1 MSDVDQQSVVA
12 LTIQDKSVLYG
23 AYMSF
28 LRNGGLFVPTART
41 YRLGDEVFLLLTL
54 MDEPEKLPV
63 AGRVVWITPE
73 GAQGNRQAGIGIEF
87 SDEDASITA
96 KIENYL
102 AGSLTSDRVTHTLR
116 FAKKHVQKSGPRG
129 ARSHRLLG
137 VVRSRAHQR
146 THSPGTWDTRCRQ
159 AS

>member
-1 MSDVDQQSVVA
+1 MSDVDQQSVLS

-28 LRNGGLFVPTART
+28 LKNGGLFVPTARS

-73 GAQGNRQAGIGIEF
+73 GAQGNRRAGIGIEF
-87 SDEDASITA
+87 SDEDANITA
-96 KIENYL
+96 KIENHL
-102 AGSLTSDRVTHTLR
+102 AGSLASERVTHTL
-116 FAKKHVQKSGPRG
+116 
-129 ARSHRLLG
+129 
-137 VVRSRAHQR
+137 
-146 THSPGTWDTRCRQ
+146 
-159 AS
+159 

>member
-1 MSDVDQQSVVA
+1 MSDTDQQAVLT
-12 LTIQDKSVLYG
+12 LTIQDKSVLPD

-28 LRNGGLFVPTART
+28 LKNGGLFVPTTRP

-63 AGRVVWITPE
+63 AGRVVWITPA

-87 SDEDASITA
+87 SDEDVNITA

-102 AGSLTSDRVTHTLR
+102 AGSLTSDRVTHTL
-116 FAKKHVQKSGPRG
+116 
-129 ARSHRLLG
+129 
-137 VVRSRAHQR
+137 
-146 THSPGTWDTRCRQ
+146 
-159 AS
+159 

>member
-1 MSDVDQQSVVA
+1 MSDVDQQSVLA

-28 LRNGGLFVPTART
+28 LSNGGLFVPTART

-102 AGSLTSDRVTHTLR
+102 AGSLTSDRVTHTL
-116 FAKKHVQKSGPRG
+116 
-129 ARSHRLLG
+129 
-137 VVRSRAHQR
+137 
-146 THSPGTWDTRCRQ
+146 
-159 AS
+159 

>member
-1 MSDVDQQSVVA
+1 MSDVDQQSVLA

-87 SDEDASITA
+87 SDEDATITA

-102 AGSLTSDRVTHTLR
+102 AGSLTSDRVTHTL
-116 FAKKHVQKSGPRG
+116 
-129 ARSHRLLG
+129 
-137 VVRSRAHQR
+137 
-146 THSPGTWDTRCRQ
+146 
-159 AS
+159 

>member
-1 MSDVDQQSVVA
+1 MSDVDQQSVLA

-28 LRNGGLFVPTART
+28 LKNGGLFVPTTRP

-87 SDEDASITA
+87 SDEDATIPA
-96 KIENYL
+96 IIENHL
-102 AGSLTSDRVTHTLR
+102 AGSLTSERVTHTL
-116 FAKKHVQKSGPRG
+116 
-129 ARSHRLLG
+129 
-137 VVRSRAHQR
+137 
-146 THSPGTWDTRCRQ
+146 
-159 AS
+159 

>member
-1 MSDVDQQSVVA
+1 MSDVDQQSVLA

-28 LRNGGLFVPTART
+28 LKNGGLFVPTARS

-87 SDEDASITA
+87 SDEDVTVTA
-96 KIENYL
+96 IIENHL
-102 AGSLTSDRVTHTLR
+102 AGSLTSERVTQTL
-116 FAKKHVQKSGPRG
+116 
-129 ARSHRLLG
+129 
-137 VVRSRAHQR
+137 
-146 THSPGTWDTRCRQ
+146 
-159 AS
+159 

>member
-1 MSDVDQQSVVA
+1 MSDVDQQSVLA

-28 LRNGGLFVPTART
+28 LKNGGLFVPTARS

-73 GAQGNRQAGIGIEF
+73 GA
-87 SDEDASITA
+87 
-96 KIENYL
+96 
-102 AGSLTSDRVTHTLR
+102 
-116 FAKKHVQKSGPRG
+116 
-129 ARSHRLLG
+129 
-137 VVRSRAHQR
+137 
-146 THSPGTWDTRCRQ
+146 
-159 AS
+159 

>member
-1 MSDVDQQSVVA
+1 MSDVDQQSVLA
-12 LTIQDKSVLYG
+12 LTIQDKSALYG

-73 GAQGNRQAGIGIEF
+73 GAQGNRQTGIGIEF
-87 SDEDASITA
+87 SDEDATITA
-96 KIENYL
+96 KIETHL
-102 AGSLTSDRVTHTLR
+102 AGSLTSDRVTHTL
-116 FAKKHVQKSGPRG
+116 
-129 ARSHRLLG
+129 
-137 VVRSRAHQR
+137 
-146 THSPGTWDTRCRQ
+146 
-159 AS
+159 